1 MLANSPFEECRTDC
15 SRMIN
20 NWKEGPREE
29 LFSNSFLG
37 PIKPTAAYLP
47 PTSLPLILAL
57 IFNSIQFNLKFNL
70 HNSKIATEILN
81 RLIIPPNIP
90 FFDAALYGDSR
101 TARES
106 PDRADIIWS
115 VTDHNVPF
123 IAALHPPQFHNFT
136 SGE

>member
-1 MLANSPFEECRTDC
+1 
-15 SRMIN
+15 MIN

-29 LFSNSFLG
+29 LFSNSFLV
-37 PIKPTAAYLP
+37 PIKPTAAYLHPSP
-47 PTSLPLILAL
+47 PYRLFLLL
-57 IFNSIQFNLKFNL
+57 FLIQFNLKFNL